1 MNLRLIQAIQYTQK
15 FCLKLYHKLEIQ
27 NTVFDRLFRLPSDF
41 FLVLDK
47 SILDILYT
55 ISDKIS
61 IKNFVL
67 YYTVLIVENTD
78 KFKFL
83 VKEKYKNNQK

>member
-1 MNLRLIQAIQYTQK
+1 MNLQLIQAAQYTQK
-15 FCLKLYHKLEIQ
+15 FYLKLYYKLEIQ
-27 NTVFDRLFRLPSDF
+27 NTIFDKLFRFPSNF

-61 IKNFVL
+61 IEDFVL
-67 YYTVLIVENTD
+67 YYTVLIVEIIDN
-78 KFKFL
+78 FKIL